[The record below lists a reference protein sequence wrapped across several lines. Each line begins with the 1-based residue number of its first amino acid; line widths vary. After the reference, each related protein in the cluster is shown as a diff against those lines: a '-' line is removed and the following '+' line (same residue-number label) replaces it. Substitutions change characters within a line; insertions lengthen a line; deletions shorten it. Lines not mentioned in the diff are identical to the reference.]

1 MKKEQ
6 LKISNWSLIPLS
18 VSMLA
23 SAVQLEITEGKD
35 AGWVWTHILIGIA
48 LAILIVWHICL
59 HYSKRWAQLF
69 LQQTK
74 PKVKFMTVF
83 LILTAITGIIAT
95 FQWYDNR
102 LHTSFGGIHGK
113 LGFIFLFLAITHGMH
128 YKRYYLK

>member
-6 LKISNWSLIPLS
+6 LKICNWSLIPLS

-23 SAVQLEITEGKD
+23 SAVQLEITGGKD
-35 AGWVWTHILIGIA
+35 AVWMWIHILIGIV
-48 LAILIVWHICL
+48 LAILIVWHLCL
-59 HYSKRWAQLF
+59 HYSKRWARLF
-69 LQQTK
+69 SQQTK

-102 LHTSFGGIHGK
+102 LHTSLGGIHGK
-113 LGFIFLFLAITHGMH
+113 LGFIFLFLAITHGLH